1 MRLWMLQ
8 SQFVSILPLLSLF
21 SNLTIT
27 DYAHLSGLSYLSNY
41 KTLLSNRF
49 QKFEVGWTEAAARGV
64 LWKKFK
70 V

>member
-1 MRLWMLQ
+1 MRLWILQ

-64 LWKKFK
+64 L
-70 V
+70 